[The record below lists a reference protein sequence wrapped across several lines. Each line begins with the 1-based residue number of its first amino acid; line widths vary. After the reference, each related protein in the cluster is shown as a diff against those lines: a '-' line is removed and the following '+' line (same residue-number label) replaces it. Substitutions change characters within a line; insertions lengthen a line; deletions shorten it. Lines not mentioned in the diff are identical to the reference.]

1 MSYTT
6 TLKKI
11 KTPTDSL
18 REYYEG
24 LFKRNQ
30 MKFMKRSP
38 LAPSHLGSEFT
49 LEGIQFKLIGTMSP
63 VEMIIENLEDKSCYL
78 IHCDYVSKLILE
90 NSGV

>member
-11 KTPTDSL
+11 KTPSDSMK
-18 REYYEG
+18 EYYEN

-38 LAPSHLGSEFT
+38 LTPSHLGSEFS
-49 LEGIQFKLIGTMSP
+49 LDGFQFRLIGTMSP
-63 VEMIIENLEDKSCYL
+63 VEMIIENLEDGSCYL
-78 IHCDYVSKLILE
+78 IHCDYVSRLILE
-90 NSGV
+90 K